1 MGKKY
6 KKVRSFCS
14 WESKLQRLKFTQNI
28 FSLPRCLS
36 SHPSITNFANS
47 PHCTS
52 HPFPSL
58 VPFSCSFSLP
68 NVNLPSFRHI
78 TNLISWSIDWPL
90 SSSTLHYREVSYQF
104 IAITI
109 LLDREIYKIPY
120 NVKIIVPMVP
130 YLSFLSVHFSFVVT
144 FNDVYNIHTTYWC
157 TQPYI
162 SW

>member
-78 TNLISWSIDWPL
+78 TNLISWSINWPI
-90 SSSTLHYREVSYQF
+90 SSSPLILNHRE
-104 IAITI
+104 A
-109 LLDREIYKIPY
+109 
-120 NVKIIVPMVP
+120 
-130 YLSFLSVHFSFVVT
+130 HFSFVVA
-144 FNDVYNIHTTYWC
+144 FNDVYNLHTIYWR
-157 TQPYI
+157 THPSI
-162 SW
+162 SCKSF